1 MTLTFKKQAFDAA
14 WMGKANVIPSI
25 QPFYKAKE
33 DPNVTVAEG
42 FRKEEGEWVY
52 RGNIHTI
59 LPLSLIHI

>member
-33 DPNVTVAEG
+33 DPKVTVAEG
-42 FRKEEGEWVY
+42 FRK
-52 RGNIHTI
+52 
-59 LPLSLIHI
+59 